1 MRRIVLPLTEV
12 GIGGETIAKILFCPG
27 FAEPESRLRPGIGI
41 HEEYL
46 PVAEGEI
53 ARRLEPLLNRGLL
66 IRRQY
71 CQSLAHSYRLD
82 VRFFGTT
89 YEVIWTPSFGRAI
102 TSAFRPVGWRLQRE

>member
-1 MRRIVLPLTEV
+1 MRRIVLPSTEA

-27 FAEPESRLRPGIGI
+27 LAEPESRLRPGIGI

-66 IRRQY
+66 IPRPY
-71 CQSLAHSYRLD
+71 CQSLARGYWIG
-82 VRFFGTT
+82 VRFLNST
-89 YEVIWTPSFGRAI
+89 
-102 TSAFRPVGWRLQRE
+102 

>member
-27 FAEPESRLRPGIGI
+27 LAEPESRLRPGIGI

-53 ARRLEPLLNRGLL
+53 ARSLELLLNRGLL
-66 IRRQY
+66 IPRLY
-71 CQSLAHSYRLD
+71 CQSLARSYWIG
-82 VRFFGTT
+82 VRFLNST
-89 YEVIWTPSFGRAI
+89 
-102 TSAFRPVGWRLQRE
+102 